1 VNSKVGWCFVVDASL
16 TSEGRLRKIIAW
28 LSTDRRAI
36 WILPAA
42 VFFLVALLS
51 TLGISG
57 TSTPLL
63 SNSTQQQ
70 GVIIGTPRAVRSDE
84 WLLRTPLLVGQ
95 IERGF
100 PRFAEVGV
108 GEHDMS
114 VLSDLPVFD
123 WPELFH
129 PQQIGYFLLPVTNGH
144 AFEWW
149 TTSALLIL
157 GAYALLLVLLRDWRW
172 AAVGALVLWASP
184 FFHWWYYPEMPGT
197 ASWAMLAVAAL
208 LSSFSKKQ
216 SGWHRWWRVA
226 AAAYC
231 GVCFAFILYPPGQ
244 IPVIFVSAAL
254 SLGWISSRLRSNEVQ
269 WRRVLVNSAVA
280 IGFVAALVVLF
291 AISRRSALQAI
302 SGSVYPGDRRVSG
315 GGASAALMF
324 DSWFG
329 WNFISNDV
337 GMRSAH
343 INESEASS
351 FFFFGIFMLPSLAL
365 IWGSLNGALDRLRG
379 AMVGLI
385 AAIGVLLVHMYIGW
399 GGVISRIT
407 LLDRV
412 SVGRALLGLG
422 LASALLFVVAAR
434 LIDSSDFSK
443 RQRTA
448 ATVILATIGTA
459 GILWFGFSRRF
470 TGLPISRLSIVV
482 AVVLFLLP
490 ALLLF
495 WRPFL
500 SLIAVA
506 IIGAVLSLPVNPL
519 VRGLYPVD
527 SSTLIRDVQKLDTS
541 QPNHGWL
548 TNDRALASLLAAA
561 GVNSV
566 SSVNLYPNTDAWRV
580 LDPMGKSE
588 FVWNRFA
595 HVQWVFEDGLAD
607 PTFFLLQS
615 DFVELHIDP
624 CDQRLR
630 KLDVSFV
637 ASPLVLTAVCLT
649 LESDTVLPSGSAVFL
664 YSVGKAS
671 P

>member
-1 VNSKVGWCFVVDASL
+1 
-16 TSEGRLRKIIAW
+16 
-28 LSTDRRAI
+28 
-36 WILPAA
+36 
-42 VFFLVALLS
+42 LVALLS

-57 TSTPLL
+57 TSTPRLGD
-63 SNSTQQQ
+63 STQQQ

-114 VLSDLPVFD
+114 VLSDLPVID

-129 PQQIGYFLLPVTNGH
+129 PQHIGYFVLPVASGY

-157 GAYALLLVLLRDWRW
+157 GAYALFLVLLRDWRW
-172 AAVGALVLWASP
+172 AALGALVLWASP
-184 FFHWWYYPEMPGT
+184 FFHWWYYPEMSGT

-216 SGWHRWWRVA
+216 SGWHRWWRA
-226 AAAYC
+226 TAAAYC

-244 IPVIFVSAAL
+244 IPVIFVAAAL
-254 SLGWISSRLRSNEVQ
+254 SLGWIVSRLRSNEVER
-269 WRRVLVNSAVA
+269 RRVLVNSALA
-280 IGFVAALVVLF
+280 IGSVAAFVVLF
-291 AISRRSALQAI
+291 AISRRTALEAI

-422 LASALLFVVAAR
+422 LASALLFVVSAR
-434 LIDSSDFSK
+434 FIDRSELSK

-448 ATVILATIGTA
+448 ATVVLATIGIA

-470 TGLPISRLSIVV
+470 KELPISRLSIVV
-482 AVVLFLLP
+482 AVALFLLP
-490 ALLLF
+490 ALLIF

-500 SLIAVA
+500 SLLAA
-506 IIGAVLSLPVNPL
+506 GLIGVVLSLPANPL
-519 VRGLYPVD
+519 VTGLSPVD
-527 SSTLIRDVQKLDTS
+527 NSILIRDVQKVDEG
-541 QPNHGWL
+541 QPHHGWL
-548 TNDRALASLLAAA
+548 TNDRVVASLLSAA
-561 GVNSV
+561 GVDSV
-566 SSVNLYPNTDAWRV
+566 SGVNLYPNSDAWRI
-580 LDPMGKSE
+580 LDPTGESE

-595 HVQWVFEDGLAD
+595 HVQWVFEDGLAE
-607 PTFFLLQS
+607 PAFSLLQT
-615 DFVELHIDP
+615 DFIQLHVDP

-630 KLDVSFV
+630 RLDVLFV
-637 ASPLVLTAVCLT
+637 ASPLALTAECLT
-649 LESDTVLPSGSAVFL
+649 LESDSLSPSGSTIHL
-664 YSVGKAS
+664 YSLSKAS